1 RETVQADGSF
11 TILGV
16 PGPAVLVPC
25 VSGDSSFP
33 VIDARSELRKR
44 GVYSWPSGP
53 CHDLIEVNVG
63 DKDPKARTF
72 AIALRAGAALTGS
85 GVGADG
91 KPLAG
96 GGGAGLCPA
105 YTPPARRA

>member
-33 VIDARSELRKR
+33 VIDARTELRKR

-63 DKDPKARTF
+63 DKDPRARTF
-72 AIALRAGAALTGS
+72 AIALRPGAALVGS
-85 GVGADG
+85 VVGPDG
-91 KPLAG
+91 KPLASVEV
-96 GGGAGLCPA
+96 AGLYPD
-105 YTPPARRA
+105 